1 MVPWI
6 RNSLFAVVML
16 CAAIIG
22 ARVYLE
28 LSAAPAEPAVTALT
42 TGAPE
47 SLPEFILNDIYG
59 EPRNIREWAG
69 QPVLI
74 NFWATWCAPCRR
86 EIPLLQQLHTERGST
101 GIQVIGVAIDR
112 LSDVEAF
119 TGEFG
124 VSYPNLV
131 GEADAMQVS
140 GLFGLDGLGLPFTV
154 LAASDGKLLDIH
166 LGEIEPQQL
175 REIVSIMQAYEAGV
189 ADLEATRVKL
199 DTI

>member
-1 MVPWI
+1 MLPWI

-28 LSAAPAEPAVTALT
+28 LASAPPGQPSSSLT
-42 TGAPE
+42 PGAPE
-47 SLPEFILNDIYG
+47 SLPEFTLNDLYG

-86 EIPLLQQLHTERGST
+86 EIPLLQQLHTERANT

-154 LAASDGKLLDIH
+154 LAAGDGKVLAVH
-166 LGEIEPQQL
+166 LGEVEARQL
-175 REIVSIMQAYEAGV
+175 REMVSIMQAYEAGS
-189 ADLEATRVKL
+189 ADLAATRAGL
-199 DTI
+199 EAI